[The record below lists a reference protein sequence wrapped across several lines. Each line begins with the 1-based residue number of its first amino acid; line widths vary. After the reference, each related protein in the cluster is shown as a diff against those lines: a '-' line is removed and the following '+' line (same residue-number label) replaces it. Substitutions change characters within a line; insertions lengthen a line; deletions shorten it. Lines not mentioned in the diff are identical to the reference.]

1 MASIHFLR
9 RALLALLL
17 GTGALLAHATPS
29 ETEDKLINKL
39 IQRVETMSTMVFLR
53 NGDEHNAAD
62 AAKHMRAK
70 YDYFKKEIVT
80 AEDFINRC
88 ASRSE
93 MTGETYKVKLKDGVL
108 RDANQFLNGE
118 LRMLRQGAP
127 AKAGT
132 SS

>member
-1 MASIHFLR
+1 MASIRFPR
-9 RALLALLL
+9 RALLGLVL
-17 GTGALLAHATPS
+17 GSLSLLAHATPS
-29 ETEDKLINKL
+29 EAEDQVIQKLIR
-39 IQRVETMSTMVFLR
+39 RVESMSTMVFLR

-70 YDYFKKEIVT
+70 YDYFKKDIVT
-80 AEDFINRC
+80 AEDFIARC

-118 LRMLRQGAP
+118 LRTLRQGTP
-127 AKAGT
+127 TKT
-132 SS
+132 